1 MRESNVFVGLAV
13 VIVCIFT
20 LALTFTITIGCSPTP
35 EFPTPPD
42 KPSIKL
48 LTYEELTGGIT
59 AGVIEVVDT
68 EEQFIF
74 VRSYENSMAIAP
86 LERSQ
91 DVSRI
96 GKEQSEGQLGDNRV
110 TGR

>member
-1 MRESNVFVGLAV
+1 MNRDPIYMFVGFLCLAV
-13 VIVCIFT
+13 VGIFCM
-20 LALTFTITIGCSPTP
+20 AFNVGCSPVP
-35 EFPTPPD
+35 EFPTSPD

-48 LTYEELTGGIT
+48 LTYEEFSGGIT
-59 AGVIEVVDT
+59 AGIIEVADT

-96 GKEQSEGQLGDNRV
+96 SQNQDEESEDDDGG
-110 TGR
+110 